1 MDEIPDENIIHEHID
16 ALEYHMKQG
25 LISRRQL
32 EHLTTV
38 SRRKLNELLSEGNT
52 KEYLSL
58 EEGMKAYSRIL
69 ETGITAQEALEY
81 VAECYGKDKAWVDE
95 VKNNN
100 YLHAK
105 TVYYNHQ
112 EHSVQKAMVKDGT
125 LRAKALKDSKTPN
138 KQLIELHG
146 QRKLHSTLNE
156 LKDKNNRLSNKIEDL
171 EATTIITESNVD
183 TVMDILDID
192 KLTSKE
198 KASKLKAKGI
208 TQKKIAE
215 FLGVS
220 LPTIKRWWGN
230 I

>member
-1 MDEIPDENIIHEHID
+1 MDEIPDENIIQEHID

>member
-1 MDEIPDENIIHEHID
+1 MDEESEDNVIQEHIS

-32 EHLTTV
+32 EYLSKV
-38 SRRKLNELLSEGNT
+38 STRKLNELLSEGND
-52 KEYLSL
+52 KEYLNL
-58 EEGMKAYSRIL
+58 EQGIKAYSKIL

-81 VAECYGKDKAWVDE
+81 VAECYGKDQDWINE

-105 TVYYNHQ
+105 EVFYKH
-112 EHSVQKAMVKDGT
+112 EDHVVQKAMAKDGT
-125 LRAKALKDSKTPN
+125 LRRKALKNSKTPN
-138 KQLIELHG
+138 SQLIELHG
-146 QRKLHSTLNE
+146 QRKLHSTLND
-156 LKDKNNRLSNKIEDL
+156 LKDNNNKLYDKVEDL
-171 EATTIITESNVD
+171 EATTVITESNVD

-192 KLTSKE
+192 RLTSKD

-215 FLGVS
+215 FLGVNIK
-220 LPTIKRWWGN
+220 TVKRWWST